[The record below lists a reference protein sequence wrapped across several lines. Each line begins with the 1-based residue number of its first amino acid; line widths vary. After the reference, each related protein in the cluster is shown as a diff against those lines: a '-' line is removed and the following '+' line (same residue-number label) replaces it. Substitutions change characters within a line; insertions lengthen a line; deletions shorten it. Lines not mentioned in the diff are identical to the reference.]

1 MLALLDERRGNLITQ
16 RTRLVNQLHA
26 LLRDL
31 IPGGAPARLSATAAS
46 RLLTGVR
53 PAGAVE
59 AARKQL
65 ARDLIA
71 EIRAADQRLKLISG
85 EIEQAVAV
93 TGSRL
98 SEVDGIGPVIAGR
111 LLGRVR
117 QASRFPTAAAF
128 ASYAGVAPV
137 EVASADRSRHRL
149 PRGGDR
155 QLNFT
160 LHLVALTQV
169 RMPGSAGRAY
179 YDTKI
184 AAGKTHNE
192 AMRCL
197 KRRLADH
204 VWRRMIRDEHAQTA
218 GLGGHSGRLSIQ
230 RGWLNPDHQLFGQV
244 TSQARQS
251 QPYDHH
257 VRCLTN
263 TEEPSIGRPAESSG
277 RAPTS
282 HTSRSTTLHRER
294 GLPSVEGPLWPLFG
308 WWASRFGGVW

>member
-1 MLALLDERRGNLITQ
+1 M
-16 RTRLVNQLHA
+16 
-26 LLRDL
+26 
-31 IPGGAPARLSATAAS
+31 
-46 RLLTGVR
+46 R

-59 AARKQL
+59 TARKQL

-98 SEVDGIGPVIAGR
+98 SEVDGIGPIIAGR

-149 PRGGDR
+149 PRAGDR

-179 YDTKI
+179 YDNKI

-197 KRRLADH
+197 IGRPRLATYDP
-204 VWRRMIRDEHAQTA
+204 RRTRADGGPGRT
-218 GLGGHSGRLSIQ
+218 LGDDSSIQ

-263 TEEPSIGRPAESSG
+263 TEEPLQRGRVARGIDRRHRSLIVASPRVDSSK
-277 RAPTS
+277 
-282 HTSRSTTLHRER
+282 RS
-294 GLPSVEGPLWPLFG
+294 
-308 WWASRFGGVW
+308 A